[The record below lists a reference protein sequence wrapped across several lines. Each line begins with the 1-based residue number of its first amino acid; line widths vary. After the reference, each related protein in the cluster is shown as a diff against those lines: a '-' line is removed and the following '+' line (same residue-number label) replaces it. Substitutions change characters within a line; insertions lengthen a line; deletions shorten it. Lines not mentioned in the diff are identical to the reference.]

1 MALPCLRKDEKEY
14 DHHMWEERYSRK
26 GTQEEHN
33 KDEHIKDHHTIYK
46 DRTIWIFVWY
56 GEGYG

>member
-1 MALPCLRKDEKEY
+1 MHHCCFLVALPCLRKDEKEY
-14 DHHMWEERYSRK
+14 DHHMW
-26 GTQEEHN
+26 EEHN